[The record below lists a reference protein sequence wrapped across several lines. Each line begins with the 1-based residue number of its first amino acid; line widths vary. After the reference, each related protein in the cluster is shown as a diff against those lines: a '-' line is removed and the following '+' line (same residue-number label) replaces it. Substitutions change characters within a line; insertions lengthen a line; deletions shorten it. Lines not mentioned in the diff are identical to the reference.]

1 MVSAAT
7 FRSLIHLQLI
17 FVNTARKSQRSI
29 LWRSGLRIQHY
40 HCRGSGRW
48 VQLLAGELP
57 RASGVALKKGRR
69 NSQSLSLKKKKYA
82 REFGSVFDIE
92 SVCRNDRCVPGTALQ
107 LSKER

>member
-48 VQLLAGELP
+48 VQLLAGELL

-69 NSQSLSLKKKKYA
+69 NSQSLSLKKK
-82 REFGSVFDIE
+82 EE
-92 SVCRNDRCVPGTALQ
+92 VCLGLWICF
-107 LSKER
+107 